1 MYYNY
6 TNVWDFILVR
16 QQNFNQTMNQNKL
29 KMIITQYIHLFTY
42 CAFSGN
48 TD

>member
-1 MYYNY
+1 
-6 TNVWDFILVR
+6 
-16 QQNFNQTMNQNKL
+16 MNQNKL

-48 TD
+48 TDWMAFHLRKNIEQQNFF